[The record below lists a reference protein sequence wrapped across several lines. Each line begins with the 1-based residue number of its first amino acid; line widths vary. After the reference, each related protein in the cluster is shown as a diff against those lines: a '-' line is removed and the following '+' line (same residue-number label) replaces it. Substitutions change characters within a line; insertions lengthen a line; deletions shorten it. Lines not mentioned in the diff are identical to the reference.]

1 MVLASQQLETGMV
14 QYASRDGT
22 MIDALYSRPA
32 EPGNYPAV
40 IVTMEGMG
48 LMDHHKD
55 IAVRFAGRGFLAIA
69 PDLYTREGTPEPEN
83 VLATL
88 FASPDSRTMDDLD
101 GAAVFLKSQA
111 HSNGKVGIIGFCSGG
126 RYTLMM
132 ACQSSNIDAAVDS
145 AGGHIADQEITDLRP
160 KNPIDMIADL
170 SCPLL
175 ALFGIEDQNPT
186 PEQAERMRAELDK
199 HGKTYEWVMYDNA
212 GHAFFATTVRAT
224 GRRQRRTCGTA
235 CWSSTASTCRRARYA
250 RAQAMCHVWA

>member
-1 MVLASQQLETGMV
+1 MVLAGQQLETGMI
-14 QYASRDGT
+14 QYASGDGT

-48 LMDHHKD
+48 LMEHHKD
-55 IAVRFAGRGFLAIA
+55 IAVRFAGRGYLAIA

-88 FASPDSRTMDDLD
+88 FASPDSRAMDDLE
-101 GAAVFLKSQA
+101 GAALFLKSQA

-132 ACQSSNIDAAVDS
+132 ACQSGNIDAAVDS

-160 KNPIDMIADL
+160 VNPIDMIADL

-186 PEQAERMRAELDK
+186 PEQAERLKAELDR

-212 GHAFFATTVRAT
+212 GHAFFADYRPSYRA
-224 GRRQRRTCGTA
+224 A
-235 CWSSTASTCRRARYA
+235 P
-250 RAQAMCHVWA
+250 AQDMWHRVLEFYGKHLSA